1 MHRTSLLVLT
11 TLLLGGAA
19 LLSCN
24 DRSGPPSEVD
34 RSLVA
39 SGEAE
44 NDIQRAINALFGK
57 PGGQLTSANQKW
69 KNIQKACPPGAQ
81 TTPLDCQTQVFDFI
95 DLINQKAAQGKLK
108 TAEPPVPDP
117 QNEIPNTLEGAIA
130 YLQILLLQY
139 AGFDIESDVEGGDP
153 EQRVVVVCNPG
164 APCPVFVPNPDGNP
178 HSGAFLPDGACD
190 GRCAVTGQK
199 LDETQFFPGDG
210 PLPTPFDQFPFFFD
224 WSKHELG
231 EAGGPSSGLALAQG
245 EFNVPVEFA
254 LCVVTDGPYAP
265 SVPVSQLVLAH
276 PDPDN
281 PETIETFEQ
290 QPAPNVPL
298 DCSDATTGDPPGEPI
313 GSLTPAG
320 RQLGLAG
327 GTKASSSISSFTPW
341 AAVDPESGEPGS
353 IAGTVSDFC
362 FGGGISGAF
371 VELFEGTI
379 DVEEVPIATTFTEGT
394 SGSYGF
400 ADVPVGDYTVRA
412 SEEGYNSNTATA
424 TVSSGEE
431 STANIQLTPT
441 SGCIG

>member
-1 MHRTSLLVLT
+1 MHRTTLAVLT

-39 SGEAE
+39 SGETE
-44 NDIQRAINALFGK
+44 NDIQDAINAIFGK
-57 PGGQLTSANQKW
+57 PGGQLTAANQRW

-81 TTPLDCQTQVFDFI
+81 TTPLDCQTQVFNFI
-95 DLINQKAAQGKLK
+95 DLINDKLEQGKLK
-108 TAEPPVPDP
+108 TTPGPD
-117 QNEIPNTLEGAIA
+117 NEDEIPDTTEGAAA
-130 YLQILLLQY
+130 YLQILLLRY
-139 AGFDIESDVEGGDP
+139 AGFDIETDPDGDP
-153 EQRVVVVCNPG
+153 EQRAVVICDPG
-164 APCPVFVPNPDGNP
+164 APCQVLVPNPDGNP
-178 HSGAFLPDGACD
+178 HSGAFLPIGACD
-190 GRCAVTGQK
+190 SRCVIIGQK

-224 WSKHELG
+224 WSRHDLG
-231 EAGGPSSGLALAQG
+231 EAGGPSAGLALAQSDP
-245 EFNVPVEFA
+245 FNVPVEFA

-265 SVPVSQLVLAH
+265 TVPISQLVLAH

-313 GSLTPAG
+313 GSLAPAG

-327 GTKASSSISSFTPW
+327 GTKVSSSISSFTPW
-341 AAVDPESGEPGS
+341 AAIDPESGEPGS
-353 IAGTVSDFC
+353 IAGTVTDFC
-362 FGGGISGAF
+362 FGGGIGGAF

-379 DVEEVPIATTFTEGT
+379 DVEEPPFATTFTEGT

-412 SEEGYNSNTATA
+412 SQEGYNSNTATT

-441 SGCIG
+441 SGCIT